1 MGTWHTSIKAVPG
14 IGVFDS
20 AEFTP
25 PDPDWVKPATIEFS
39 GINRCRWCNIGWGG
53 ETVDNPM
60 SGPEIPWT
68 NVELFSIDATN
79 PTVLCGICFGDD
91 PFGGDPILVI
101 KVYRGST
108 LVDYGY
114 FGQHGDAY
122 VVKCSFFRREYSDPQ
137 TYTETRIIDPNF
149 VYEFKM
155 LKPGGGDYY
164 RIQNYLEFFHEGD
177 GWYFGISST
186 GEFAMNR
193 FGNYSLQY
201 PTDASVEQYIGT
213 DVPVPID
220 PTSPEFGPAAK
231 PKGGYNEKSH
241 KKGTFDDHSD
251 TIAPTSLPTQGV
263 SSSGFI
269 NVYRCNKEALA
280 KLGELMFPV
289 PQSLTDIVELV
300 RTRYDM
306 DYVIGCKL
314 VPLMPTGQ
322 LVSTGVIQV
331 GFHSFRCD
339 VSPAGVYR
347 VTSDYVEVD
356 LGSIGWSEYWAN
368 FLDYAGTSAQLFLPF
383 LGFVPIE
390 PEFWNGGGL
399 IHLIFRM
406 NCITGD
412 FVYLIRSSSGMSEL
426 ENSLIAQYGG
436 NCSVEIPITGVQAGT
451 AALNLGLGIA
461 QIGNGAA
468 NNNFNNAASGVQRL
482 CGLRPDVPKS
492 GGLSAAAGFFG
503 HRRPFLLIKRQDSQ
517 FSEKYP
523 EEVGLPLYSM
533 KRLGDCTGLTIAKDA
548 HLDTIPADVEVKA
561 KINQLLAEGVIL

>member
-1 MGTWHTSIKAVPG
+1 MGSWHTSIKAVPG

-25 PDPDWVKPATIEFS
+25 PDTSWEKPSHIEFS
-39 GINRCRWCNIGWGG
+39 GISRCRWCNIGWAD
-53 ETVDNPM
+53 ESVDSPM

-91 PFGGDPILVI
+91 PFNGDPILVM

-114 FGQHGDAY
+114 FGQHGQAY
-122 VVKCSFFRREYSDPQ
+122 VVKCSYFRREYTDPQ
-137 TYTETRIIDPNF
+137 NYTETQIIDPNY
-149 VYEFKM
+149 VYEMKM

-164 RIQNYLEFFHEGD
+164 RIHNYLEFFPEGG

-193 FGNYSLQY
+193 FGNYTLQY
-201 PTDASVEQYIGT
+201 PTEASVEQTIGP
-213 DVPVPID
+213 DVPTPVD
-220 PTSPEFGPAAK
+220 PESPEFGPAAK

-251 TIAPTSLPTQGV
+251 TIAPTTLPTEGV
-263 SSSGFI
+263 SSSGFV
-269 NVYRCNKEALA
+269 NVYRCTREALQ
-280 KLGELMFPV
+280 KLGELIFPV
-289 PQSLTDIVELV
+289 PQSLTDLAELF
-300 RTRYDM
+300 RTRFDM

-314 VPLMPTGQ
+314 VPLRPPGSMTT
-322 LVSTGVIQV
+322 VVKV
-331 GFHSFRCD
+331 GFHSFRCAGIHPAD
-339 VSPAGVYR
+339 VYEIS
-347 VTSDYVEVD
+347 TDYVELD
-356 LGSIGWSEYWAN
+356 LGSIGWAEYWAN

-383 LGFVPIE
+383 LGFVPLE

-436 NCSVEIPITGVQAGT
+436 NCSVEIPITGVQGGQ
-451 AALNLGLGIA
+451 ALINLGLSVA
-461 QIGNGAA
+461 QIANGVHTNSFNSAA
-468 NNNFNNAASGVQRL
+468 TGVQKL
-482 CGLRPDVPKS
+482 CGIRPDAPKS
-492 GGLSAAAGFFG
+492 GGINAAAGFFG
-503 HRRPFLLIKRQDSQ
+503 HRRPFLLIKRQESQ

-523 EEVGLPLYSM
+523 EEVGLPLHSM
-533 KRLGDCTGLTIAKDA
+533 KRLGDCTGLTIATDA

-561 KINQLLAEGVIL
+561 KINQLLSEGIIL

>member
-1 MGTWHTSIKAVPG
+1 M
-14 IGVFDS
+14 
-20 AEFTP
+20 P
-25 PDPDWVKPATIEFS
+25 P
-39 GINRCRWCNIGWGG
+39 
-53 ETVDNPM
+53 
-60 SGPEIPWT
+60 
-68 NVELFSIDATN
+68 
-79 PTVLCGICFGDD
+79 
-91 PFGGDPILVI
+91 
-101 KVYRGST
+101 
-108 LVDYGY
+108 
-114 FGQHGDAY
+114 
-122 VVKCSFFRREYSDPQ
+122 
-137 TYTETRIIDPNF
+137 
-149 VYEFKM
+149 
-155 LKPGGGDYY
+155 
-164 RIQNYLEFFHEGD
+164 
-177 GWYFGISST
+177 
-186 GEFAMNR
+186 
-193 FGNYSLQY
+193 
-201 PTDASVEQYIGT
+201 
-213 DVPVPID
+213 
-220 PTSPEFGPAAK
+220 
-231 PKGGYNEKSH
+231 
-241 KKGTFDDHSD
+241 
-251 TIAPTSLPTQGV
+251 
-263 SSSGFI
+263 
-269 NVYRCNKEALA
+269 
-280 KLGELMFPV
+280 
-289 PQSLTDIVELV
+289 
-300 RTRYDM
+300 
-306 DYVIGCKL
+306 
-314 VPLMPTGQ
+314 GQ

-426 ENSLIAQYGG
+426 SNSLIAQYGG